1 MNNPIER
8 EVIQPEGIP
17 EPLGAY
23 SHAISVKAGRLLFI
37 AGQVAVDEEGRIVGQ
52 GDLGLQTEQVFK
64 NLGHVL
70 ESTGASFD
78 SVVEFTTYIV
88 KGQALEGYHK
98 KRSEIFSR
106 IFPKGGY
113 PANTLLVIERLARE
127 EFLIEI
133 KAVAA
138 LP

>member
-1 MNNPIER
+1 MKSPIDR
-8 EVIQPEGIP
+8 KVIQPEGLP

-23 SHAISVKAGRLLFI
+23 SHAISVRAGRLLFV
-37 AGQVAVDEEGRIVGQ
+37 AGQVAVDQKNRIVGQ
-52 GDLGLQTEQVFK
+52 GDLAVQTEQVFK
-64 NLGHVL
+64 NLGHILKSV
-70 ESTGASFD
+70 GASFE

-88 KGQALEGYHK
+88 KGQDLENHRK
-98 KRSEIFSR
+98 KRSEIFSQ
-106 IFPKGGY
+106 IFPQGGY
-113 PANTLLVIERLARE
+113 PASTLLVIERLARQ

>member
-1 MNNPIER
+1 MGNPFER
-8 EVIQPEGIP
+8 EVIQPDGLP

-23 SHAISVKAGRLLFI
+23 SHAVSVKAGRLLFI
-37 AGQVAVDEEGRIVGQ
+37 AGQVAVDEKGRIVGQ
-52 GDLGLQTEQVFK
+52 GDLALQTEQVFK

-78 SVVEFTTYIV
+78 NVVEFTTYIV
-88 KGQALEGYHK
+88 KGQALENYHN
-98 KRSEIFSR
+98 KRGEIFSQV
-106 IFPKGGY
+106 FPEGGY
-113 PANTLLVIERLARE
+113 PPNTLLVIERLARE